1 MQPAAPTLPNAA
13 SPEASPARSA
23 QLELTILM
31 PCLNEAR
38 TLGTCIAKAQRYL
51 AASGVTGEV
60 LVADNGSTDGSPSLA
75 RAFGARV
82 IAVPSRGY
90 GAALAA
96 GIHAAA
102 GRYVVMGDS
111 DDSYDFERLGPF
123 VEALRSGA
131 QLVMG
136 NRFKGGI
143 EPGAM
148 PPLHR
153 WLGNPVLSGLG
164 RLMYRCD
171 VGDFHC
177 GLRGFERESMLG
189 LQLSC
194 PGMEFASEMVLKASL
209 AGLRVTEVPTTLRP
223 DGRDRPPHLRSWRD
237 GWRHLRLMLLYS
249 PSWLFA
255 FPGAVLLALGVFG
268 QLALMPGM
276 LVYGTV
282 GLDVHTMLF
291 AAGSAIVG
299 LQLLLFGLLAK
310 LFAVQQGILPRSRAV
325 EAFLDHVPVEAGL
338 LAGAALVAAG
348 AILTAATVSAWTA
361 TGWGQIDPT
370 VGMRTVIPAVT
381 LVVAGTQLAFSA
393 MFVGVLGLR
402 RRPAPRAETSAA
414 ALAATGS

>member
-1 MQPAAPTLPNAA
+1 MQAALALDPASADPRFRQAA
-13 SPEASPARSA
+13 AI
-23 QLELTILM
+23 ELTILM

-38 TLGTCIAKAQRYL
+38 TLGTCIEKAKRFL
-51 AASGVTGEV
+51 AASGVIGEV
-60 LVADNGSTDGSPSLA
+60 LIADNGSTDGSPGLA
-75 RAFGARV
+75 RALGARV
-82 IAVPSRGY
+82 VAVPSRGY
-90 GAALAA
+90 GAALIA
-96 GIHAAA
+96 GIQAAA

-111 DDSYDFERLGPF
+111 DDSYDFERLDLF
-123 VEALRSGA
+123 VQALRDGA

-148 PPLHR
+148 PLLHR

-177 GLRGFERESMLG
+177 GLRGFDREAVLG
-189 LQLSC
+189 LHLSC
-194 PGMEFASEMVLKASL
+194 PGMEFASEMVMKASL
-209 AGLRVTEVPTTLRP
+209 EGLRVTEVPTTLRP
-223 DGRDRPPHLRSWRD
+223 DGRGRPPHLRSWRD

-255 FPGAVLLALGVFG
+255 FPGACLLMLGVFG

-276 LVYGTV
+276 LVYGAV

-291 AAGSAIVG
+291 CAGAAIVG
-299 LQLLLFGLLAK
+299 LQLVLFGLLAK
-310 LFAVQQGILPRSRAV
+310 LFAVEQGILPRSRAA
-325 EAFLDHVPVEAGL
+325 EAFMELVPVEAGIL
-338 LAGAALVAAG
+338 TGVALVAAG
-348 AILTAATVSAWTA
+348 AILTVSSVAAWTA
-361 TGWGQIDPT
+361 TGWGQLDPA

-381 LVVAGTQLAFSA
+381 LVVAGTQVAFSA

-402 RRPAPRAETSAA
+402 RSATRRSEA
-414 ALAATGS
+414 SATALAVPQS